1 LKSEI
6 SNTLEVLE
14 PATETELAERLARAN
29 ADGLAVLPRGGGTK
43 SDWGNPP
50 ERADLVL
57 STRRLDRVLEH
68 AAGDMTVTVEAGC
81 TIARLQETL
90 AKQGQRLAIDPLWP
104 EQATVGGVLATNDN
118 GSLRHAFGSLRDL
131 IIGTTVALPDGTLA
145 RSGGKVVKNV
155 AGYDLPKL
163 MVGSLGTLGVITQA
177 TFRLHPLP
185 TFSRALVFRA
195 PDIDAANTFIL
206 GVATSPLGVTGVEMR
221 ASSGTEFA
229 AVGVRIE
236 SSAVAPGAEA
246 IDAIAAACGTRCLAD
261 ANPAW
266 GDREYIF
273 SAKDSAAACKLSVP
287 QSRIADCCRALDRTC
302 RPAAPDRLAWSL
314 VIEGV
319 GVGWVQVVASD
330 VPSLAANLRSLRR
343 ELAGIGGTLAVLR
356 GPPELKGQADSWGD
370 VGDAL
375 RLMKRLKEQFDPSG
389 TLNPGRFVGG
399 I

>member
-1 LKSEI
+1 MI
-6 SNTLEVLE
+6 SNSLEVFE
-14 PATETELAERLARAN
+14 PATETELAKQLARAN

-81 TIARLQETL
+81 TIAKLQETL

-131 IIGTTVALPDGTLA
+131 IIGVTVALPDGTLA

-163 MVGSLGTLGVITQA
+163 MVCALGTLGVITQA

-185 TFSRALVFRA
+185 AFSRALLFRA
-195 PDIDAANTFIL
+195 PGIDAANTFIL
-206 GVATSPLGVTGVEMR
+206 GVATSPLAVTGVEMR

-236 SSAVAPGAEA
+236 GSVAAPGAEA
-246 IDAIAAACGTRCLAD
+246 LDAIASACGTRCLAD
-261 ANPAW
+261 ADPAW

-273 SAKDSAAACKLSVP
+273 SANDSAAACKVSVP

-330 VPSLAANLRSLRR
+330 VASLAANLPSLRR
-343 ELAGIGGTLAVLR
+343 ELAEIGGSLGVLR
-356 GPPELKGQADSWGD
+356 GPPELKGQVDSWGD

-375 RLMKRLKEQFDPSG
+375 PLMRRLKEQFDPSR